1 MKIFKI
7 ILLLIVSIIG
17 VLLIAAMFIKKD
29 YTVKREIVI
38 NKPKETVFAYVKQ
51 LKNHNNFNK
60 WMLADPAAKKSYAGA
75 DGTTGFTMAWDSE
88 IKQLGKGEQQIARID
103 EGNEID
109 YQLRF
114 KEPFEG
120 DADASIVTA
129 PVSPNQTK
137 VTWGF
142 NSSMQYPLN
151 AVMIFMDIPGMLG
164 KDLDTS
170 LLSLKSIIELKQ

>member
-7 ILLLIVSIIG
+7 ILLIVVSVIG
-17 VLLIAAMFIKKD
+17 ILLIAALFIKKD

-51 LKNHNNFNK
+51 LRNHNNFNK
-60 WMLADPAAKKSYAGA
+60 WMLADPASKKTYAGT
-75 DGTTGFTMAWDSE
+75 DGTTGFTMVWDSE
-88 IKQLGKGEQQIARID
+88 SRQVGKGEQQISRIE
-103 EGNEID
+103 EGRGID

-120 DADASIVTA
+120 KADASIVTA
-129 PVSPNQTK
+129 SISPGQTK

-151 AVMIFMDIPGMLG
+151 AMMIFMDIPGMLG

-170 LLSLKSIIELKQ
+170 LLSLKSIIELNP